1 MLLRL
6 LTAVIL
12 VPFGV
17 FIIYFNLLN
26 GFLVFLVMVLISIVI
41 AYEMTIMAAKR
52 GYKLYVSI
60 ISIAIT
66 LSAVSFYLYGL
77 GIYDF
82 GYFFIIQTTLLI
94 LFVLLLLVLE
104 SITGSFDNAL
114 ENISLSV
121 FTYIIL
127 GIFSPIIGLIKM
139 MDLSGWM
146 LSILVIIAW
155 ITDAGGLF
163 IGKYFGKNKIKLISS
178 PNKTIE
184 GYLGAVL
191 FGIIASVIIFFIQK
205 IFVLSTRFTIIEMA
219 ALSLATIL
227 ASLIGDLGE
236 STIKRWA
243 RTKDSGDILPG
254 HGGLF
259 DRFDSLIFSAPV
271 FYVLLKF
278 FGY

>member
-60 ISIAIT
+60 ISSAIT